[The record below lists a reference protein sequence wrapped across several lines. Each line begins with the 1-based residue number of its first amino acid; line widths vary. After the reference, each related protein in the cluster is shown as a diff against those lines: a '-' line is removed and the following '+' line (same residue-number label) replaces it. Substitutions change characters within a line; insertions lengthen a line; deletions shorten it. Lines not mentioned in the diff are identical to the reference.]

1 MAIARKDE
9 ILEKVLSG
17 DATAVPRY
25 NLRRPDGT
33 LIGENVS
40 LELANIIAQNGTPVN
55 AAALNEMLAASG
67 VTAGT
72 ASAYTLAQE
81 GFALFD
87 GAPVR
92 FRLHAASGAGATLN
106 VNGTG
111 AKALINGTSKPFP
124 AGIPAGV
131 WIAAIYSEVY
141 DAYVAGGSSEF
152 FVLSDETVGAAASIV
167 IPVPEACKQI
177 HIEVDGV
184 DIEYTNTYISVSMT
198 NASKCS
204 RNEAQQIFEG
214 NGVTTTSEYYGS
226 NNSMLSNTL
235 IDGRTKVTI
244 DVKFSGSSGY
254 FEAKSVALSN
264 TSEANRRT
272 IIGASQGIATMNS
285 NSGEIVIEFTKRIL
299 TGSHLFVTGVIA

>member
-9 ILEKVLSG
+9 ILEKALSG
-17 DATAVPRY
+17 DATAVTRY

-33 LIGENVS
+33 LIGENVT
-40 LELANIIAQNGTPVN
+40 LELANTIAQNGTPVN

-92 FRLHAASGAGATLN
+92 FRIHTANGANATLN
-106 VNGTG
+106 INGTG
-111 AKALINGTSKPFP
+111 AKPLIDGRGNRVP
-124 AGIPAGV
+124 AGYTKGA
-131 WIAAIYSEVY
+131 WIEVIYSEVY

-184 DIEYTNTYISVSMT
+184 DIEYTNTYISASMT
-198 NASKCS
+198 NASRCS

-214 NGVTTTSEYYGS
+214 NSVTTTSEYYGS

-299 TGSHLFVTGVIA
+299 TGSHLFVTGVIG

>member
-33 LIGENVS
+33 LIGENVT

-72 ASAYTLAQE
+72 AYAYTLDQE

-87 GAPVR
+87 GARIR
-92 FRLHAASGAGATLN
+92 FRLHAASGANPTLN

-111 AKALINGTSKPFP
+111 AKKLINSTGKPFP
-124 AGIPAGV
+124 AGTPAGV
-131 WIAAIYSEVY
+131 WISATYSEVY
-141 DAYVAGGSSEF
+141 DAYVVGGSCEF
-152 FVLSDETVGAAASIV
+152 FVLSDETVGATASIV

-177 HIEVDGV
+177 HIEADGI
-184 DIEYTNTYISVSMT
+184 DIEYTNTYISASLS
-198 NASKCS
+198 NATRCS
-204 RNEAQQIFEG
+204 RNESQQIFSG
-214 NGVTTTSEYYGS
+214 NSVATVSEYYGGD
-226 NNSMLSNTL
+226 NSMLSSTI

-244 DVKFSGSSGY
+244 DVKFDNSKGY
-254 FEAKSVALSN
+254 FEARSVALSN

-285 NSGEIVIEFTKRIL
+285 NPSEIVLEFSKRIL
-299 TGSHLFVTGVIA
+299 AGTHLLVTGVIA

>member
-1 MAIARKDE
+1 MAIVRQDE
-9 ILEKVLSG
+9 ILEKVLAS
-17 DATAVPRY
+17 DPSAVPRY
-25 NLRRPDGT
+25 NLRSADGT
-33 LIGENVS
+33 LLGENIA
-40 LELANIIAQNGTPVN
+40 LELANAVTKIGTPVN

-111 AKALINGTSKPFP
+111 AKALINGTGKPFP

-198 NASKCS
+198 NASRCS

-299 TGSHLFVTGVIA
+299 TGSHLFVTGVIG

>member
-9 ILEKVLSG
+9 ILEKALSG
-17 DATAVPRY
+17 DVTAVPRY

-33 LIGENVS
+33 LIGENIT

-72 ASAYTLAQE
+72 ASAYTLVQD

-111 AKALINGTSKPFP
+111 AKALINGTGKPFP

-184 DIEYTNTYISVSMT
+184 DIEYTNTYISASMT
-198 NASKCS
+198 NASRCS